1 MAQENKKEEKNLT
14 KPDWSSEE
22 IETFK
27 QNINF
32 ARTEALD
39 EIEMLKERLEDLNE
53 HSGSDE
59 TMTYGMHMGDQGNE
73 ALEMEK
79 TYAQMQR
86 INDYLKK
93 LDEALERLE
102 HGTYGV
108 CRECNIKIAKERL
121 LAVPIT
127 TLSASFKIHGACP
140 EDGID
145 RIEPNK

>member
-1 MAQENKKEEKNLT
+1 MSEEVKKEEREVL
-14 KPDWSSEE
+14 KPDWTADEVE
-22 IETFK
+22 AFRKNIE
-27 QNINF
+27 F
-32 ARTEALD
+32 AKTEALD
-39 EIEMLKERLEDLNE
+39 EIEMLKERLDDLND
-53 HSGSDE
+53 HSGADE

-79 TYAQMQR
+79 AYAQMQR

-93 LDEALERLE
+93 LDEALDRLD

-140 EDGID
+140 EDGVD
-145 RIEPNK
+145 KIEPNK